1 MEQLAEAQRR
11 TEERLEQLAEA
22 QRRTEERLERLAEA
36 QRRLEERVEQLA
48 EAQRRTEEELKELA
62 KTVAALVEA
71 QQRLEERLERM
82 EGRILRRLNAFGAR
96 WGMRSEA
103 AWRAGML
110 AILHHVG
117 FQVERWQAFDEQGE
131 VFGYPAFVELDVV
144 IRDGT
149 HMVIELK
156 TSATLE
162 ALATLERKVRFYER
176 RVGQPVKRRILVTP
190 WFESGVKE
198 AAQRMGWELYGEP
211 EDLVE
216 E

>member
-11 TEERLEQLAEA
+11 T
-22 QRRTEERLERLAEA
+22 
-36 QRRLEERVEQLA
+36 EERVEQLA